1 MLMALGKKEVS
12 PATSMQQL
20 FQHEATILAGTTAH
34 PHQHVLA
41 TTLIQPARNQ

>member
-34 PHQHVLA
+34 PHQHVA
-41 TTLIQPARNQ
+41 TTLAQPARNQ